1 MTSRLWRK
9 ISNMAVWGELRF
21 SGIPSSPK
29 STISICIVI
38 DVTSFINNAIWLDE
52 MDRFVY
58 KIPRREQK
66 LFGYTIKNEY
76 VFWYFI
82 FSIMSLQ
89 VCFYQAFHRTFAF
102 MCIYIHK
109 KEWGCKTH
117 SRLIYKV
124 TLWKSVIWVLILD
137 WEKEGTEI
145 EYFGMK
151 VFHD

>member
-1 MTSRLWRK
+1 MTSHLWRK
-9 ISNMAVWGELRF
+9 ISNMAVWGELRI
-21 SGIPSSPK
+21 SGIPSSSK
-29 STISICIVI
+29 STISIFIVI

-58 KIPRREQK
+58 KIPRRKQK

-76 VFWYFI
+76 IFWYFI

-109 KEWGCKTH
+109 KESLTNMQI
-117 SRLIYKV
+117 LIMPYKGIQN
-124 TLWKSVIWVLILD
+124 TLTIRNLQNTL
-137 WEKEGTEI
+137 TNR
-145 EYFGMK
+145 
-151 VFHD
+151 